1 MEEEIKKISKP
12 KRSEL
17 NVEVRKI
24 GGSLWILVPNN
35 IDNLMEIKEG
45 TRLEMDVNDRKYGKR
60 LSIWNYKQQIKKYN
74 EKIEKVVNAV

>member
-1 MEEEIKKISKP
+1 MDEEIEKIPKP

-35 IDNLMEIKEG
+35 IDSLMEIKEG

-60 LSIWNYKQQIKKYN
+60 LSIWNYKQQIRKYRK
-74 EKIEKVVNAV
+74 KIEDLGE